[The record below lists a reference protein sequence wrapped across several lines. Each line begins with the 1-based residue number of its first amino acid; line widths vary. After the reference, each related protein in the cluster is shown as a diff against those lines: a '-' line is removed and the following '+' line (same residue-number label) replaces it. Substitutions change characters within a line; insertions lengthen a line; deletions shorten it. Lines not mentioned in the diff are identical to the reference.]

1 MRFCLARGS
10 HTEWQEAWRREAG
23 RAADPGR
30 SQQSMAIV
38 LLLPLSSGH
47 FTASQPSVLLAVLFP
62 REIPKKDQLLGS
74 AGSLSR
80 TPW

>member
-1 MRFCLARGS
+1 MRFCLAHGS